1 MDRDALALS
10 FLVVVLMLLAATLRA
25 RAARRAA
32 VWYGDLMIRTIT
44 LGAYSA
50 GDVRPVTRVLIGGLG
65 IVGLAAL
72 AVNILYLLAEK

>member
-10 FLVVVLMLLAATLRA
+10 FLVVVLVLLASTLRA

-32 VWYGDLMIRTIT
+32 VWYGDLMIRSLT
-44 LGAYSA
+44 LGACSA
-50 GDVRPVTRVLIGGLG
+50 EDVRPVTSVLIGGLG

-72 AVNILYLLAEK
+72 AVNIVYLLAKR